1 MFFIGLKILCVCFD
15 SELCSEW
22 PRTVRIIQEMGN
34 RGEGGA
40 ALWEYLEFVVTTR
53 SSIYPM
59 CRPLIAHK
67 LAVPPSNDNDRH
79 FQFVIRERL
88 KEVVLPKCK
97 GLLLLDLAH
106 QVKQLKE
113 DLETRKGKAKTQKNR
128 LSHQL
133 QRNVPADDACDE
145 KLFLFL
151 FTFKSSR
158 FTYILL
164 ETELNKRNLN
174 PEANEAR
181 SRPRPS
187 LSELFP
193 GLAARF
199 GGSGEDTSKGS
210 TSNIHKT
217 LNRES
222 SVRVKPTTQGSTICA
237 SHTKT
242 NEN

>member
-1 MFFIGLKILCVCFD
+1 MTRNFI
-15 SELCSEW
+15 
-22 PRTVRIIQEMGN
+22 
-34 RGEGGA
+34 
-40 ALWEYLEFVVTTR
+40 
-53 SSIYPM
+53 
-59 CRPLIAHK
+59 
-67 LAVPPSNDNDRH
+67 
-79 FQFVIRERL
+79 
-88 KEVVLPKCK
+88 
-97 GLLLLDLAH
+97 
-106 QVKQLKE
+106 
-113 DLETRKGKAKTQKNR
+113 
-128 LSHQL
+128 
-133 QRNVPADDACDE
+133 
-145 KLFLFL
+145 LFLL
-151 FTFKSSR
+151 HLKHLASP
-158 FTYILL
+158 ILLL

-242 NEN
+242 NEKTNVLCFVHFVMYI